1 MDWEGSVLTLASGT
15 GKPAGSLG
23 LRPQRP
29 RDGFTESTMAVGVEM
44 PVEFEVVTGEIRTG
58 GLAEFGD
65 RIDHGDTGL
74 LADLDHHVLADR
86 GGGQ

>member
-1 MDWEGSVLTLASGT
+1 
-15 GKPAGSLG
+15 
-23 LRPQRP
+23 
-29 RDGFTESTMAVGVEM
+29 MAVGVEM

-74 LADLDHHVLADR
+74 LAERDHHVLADR
-86 GGGQ
+86 GGDQ